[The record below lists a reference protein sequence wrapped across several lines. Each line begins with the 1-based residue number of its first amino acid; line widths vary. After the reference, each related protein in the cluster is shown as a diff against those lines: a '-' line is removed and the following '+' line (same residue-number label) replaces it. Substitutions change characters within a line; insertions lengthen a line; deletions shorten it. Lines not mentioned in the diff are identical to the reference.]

1 MEIILNIAM
10 KYTLISENTLI
21 QPTELLLSFLD
32 SSQEVSRLNQKASN
46 SDGFLIPL
54 KICRDRKSV
63 V

>member
-10 KYTLISENTLI
+10 KYTPISENTLI

-54 KICRDRKSV
+54 KICSGNV
-63 V
+63 

>member
-1 MEIILNIAM
+1 METILNIAM

-21 QPTELLLSFLD
+21 RPTELLLSFLD

-54 KICRDRKSV
+54 KICSGNV
-63 V
+63 

>member
-32 SSQEVSRLNQKASN
+32 SSQELSRLNQKASN

-54 KICRDRKSV
+54 KICSGNV
-63 V
+63 

>member
-54 KICRDRKSV
+54 KICSGNV
-63 V
+63 

>member
-21 QPTELLLSFLD
+21 EPTELLLSFLD

-46 SDGFLIPL
+46 YDGFLIPL
-54 KICRDRKSV
+54 KICSGNV
-63 V
+63 

>member
-10 KYTLISENTLI
+10 NYTLISENTLI

-54 KICRDRKSV
+54 KICSGNV
-63 V
+63 

>member
-21 QPTELLLSFLD
+21 EPTELLLSFLD

-54 KICRDRKSV
+54 KICSGNV
-63 V
+63 

>member
-54 KICRDRKSV
+54 KICIGNV
-63 V
+63 